1 MIKTTKSKIIALIIA
16 IMLSIAML
24 AGITACSNADGTAD
38 EIPTDGN
45 YATIVLKDYET
56 DNLGTMTTYGRDSTG
71 WSTIAGNSGYG
82 LTDLI
87 GTNVSFGNYGAIRLN
102 WKTDKYKIT
111 KVEFNAVA
119 ETTDIELNFSIT
131 GGASVGITYYIKH
144 QDETITT
151 TEKHYSYE
159 ISATNVND
167 YFGISFQRKTVTNTT
182 VYLKFKITNLKI
194 TAEKV

>member
-1 MIKTTKSKIIALIIA
+1 MIKTTKSKLIALIIA

-24 AGITACSNADGTAD
+24 AGITACSNADDTAD

-45 YATIVLKDYET
+45 YATIVLKDNEQN
-56 DNLGTMTTYGRDSTG
+56 NLGTLTKYGRDSTG
-71 WSTIAGNSGYG
+71 WSTVAEDSGLG

-87 GTNVSFGNYGAIRLN
+87 GTNVPFGNYAAIMLN

-119 ETTDIELNFSIT
+119 ETTDIEMKISMGSGTFSD
-131 GGASVGITYYIKH
+131 YQY
-144 QDETITT
+144 ETITT
-151 TEKHYSYE
+151 SDKHFSYDINVTKSNE
-159 ISATNVND
+159 FFSISLW
-167 YFGISFQRKTVTNTT
+167 RKTDTNTT